1 MGFKMDR
8 NRGQNTASDHIG
20 AYNFTISIEGINAGY
35 FKNVDGLSMELEV
48 IEYQDG
54 DDLNLRKRPGRT
66 KYSNITLK
74 KGYVV
79 TPDLQ
84 KWFEETMNGTLTRKN
99 ITIELK
105 DNVGKTVQSW
115 VAFEAWPAKWKVS
128 GLDGKGNDVFT
139 EEIEFVTELVKFGA

>member
-8 NRGQNTASDHIG
+8 NRGQNVAADHLG
-20 AYNFTISIEGINAGY
+20 AYNFTVGIEGINAGY

-48 IEYQDG
+48 IEFQDG
-54 DDLNLRKRPGRT
+54 DDLQLRKRPGRL
-66 KYSNITLK
+66 KFGDITLK

-84 KWFEETMNGTLTRKN
+84 KWFEETRNGNVTRKT

-115 VAFEAWPAKWKVS
+115 IALETWIKQWKVN

-139 EEIEFVTELVKFGA
+139 EEIVLVCEELKFGA

>member
-8 NRGQNTASDHIG
+8 NRGQNTASDHLG
-20 AYNFTISIEGINAGY
+20 AYNFTITIEGINAGY

-48 IEYQDG
+48 IEFQDG
-54 DDLNLRKRPGRT
+54 DDLQLRKRPGRT
-66 KYSNITLK
+66 KFGDITLK

-84 KWFEETMNGTLTRKN
+84 KWFEETRNGNVTRKTV
-99 ITIELK
+99 TIELK

-115 VAFEAWPAKWKVS
+115 IALETWIKQWKVN

-139 EEIEFVTELVKFGA
+139 EEIVLVCEELKFGA